1 MSQHLQPSYPRV
13 TLRPTIGRQRGFVAF
28 IGTLGAALVMLV
40 ALWIWQAA
48 NARTV
53 IDRNFGVSESLLAAE
68 QAVLSW
74 HERNPALGEP
84 YLFADRLPVYTIR
97 RLSGVSDL
105 PYAIALQRTATRS
118 TRNGVAYTE
127 YTVSIRPVDG
137 STALLDPATG
147 LHQRTFSTETLQ
159 VRLTA
164 TTNDTLRALGARYE
178 DYFASRARGDPSHD
192 AGINYFRPPTGDCVA
207 TGQDVP
213 CLDSFS
219 VATSAAIPPFL
230 ASGIPTSDAWGRP
243 IEVRNA
249 LPTVNAL
256 SPPFTMQIRALP
268 PGVADVSA
276 LGAPAPTAS
285 PLVVTAVQRLE

>member
-1 MSQHLQPSYPRV
+1 MNQHSQISFQRAR
-13 TLRPTIGRQRGFVAF
+13 TRAAFGRQRGFISF

-48 NARTV
+48 NARSV

-84 YLFADRLPVYTIR
+84 YLFTDRLPVDTIR
-97 RLSGVSDL
+97 RLSGVSEL

-118 TRNGVAYTE
+118 SRNGVAYTE

-137 STALLDPATG
+137 STALLDPVTG

-164 TTNDTLRALGARYE
+164 ATTDTVRALGARYE
-178 DYFASRARGDPSHD
+178 DYFASRARSDPSHD
-192 AGINYFRPPTGDCVA
+192 AGTNYFRPPTGDCVA

-213 CLDSFS
+213 CLDSFG
-219 VATSAAIPPFL
+219 VATSATIPAYL

-256 SPPFTMQIRALP
+256 SPPFTMQLRAMP
-268 PGVADVSA
+268 PGVADVTA

-285 PLVVTAVQRLE
+285 PIVVTAVQRLE